1 MSVQK
6 KSGGGY
12 VFLIFVKMAF
22 TSFFHKGFQLILA
35 GAPLYKVH
43 IFSTKDGFDF
53 FTTSADQ
60 SGQVKQSLVISQTFY
75 QPTKNDHFI
84 LAE

>member
-1 MSVQK
+1 
-6 KSGGGY
+6 
-12 VFLIFVKMAF
+12 MAF